1 MVCSVIYTIR
11 LGEVSLSEVKLGILI
26 ACLVFLVI
34 ISGFFSAAETAM
46 MAINRYRLRH
56 QARLKKRSAMLI
68 LNLLK
73 RPDRLLG
80 VVLVG
85 NTLANVLS
93 SAIMTIVS
101 VYLWGE
107 NSVVIT
113 TLLLT
118 LILLVFSEAAPKTL
132 AALYPEKVGRII
144 AFPIY
149 VLRQVFYPLIWLVN
163 VMSNGLLRLCGVKLK
178 HAISESLSHEE
189 LRTVVYETTGKIP
202 HRYQS
207 MLLSILDL
215 NKLTVNDVMLSR
227 RYTQGLD
234 LNHSWVEIAAQL
246 TSLQQDWI
254 PLYRES
260 INQLVGV
267 LYTRDLAAFLLKGQ
281 QLDLEKLLSLRH
293 EPYFIPEQTPLN
305 VQLHSFQEKR
315 EQVAFV
321 VDEYGDILGSI
332 TVEDILEEIVGE
344 FTIGIDSLEKMI
356 HAQADGSYLVDGLV
370 PVREFNRLVHWDL
383 PVNGPRTLNGLITE
397 YLEALPRTGTGLLIE
412 KYPIEIIEVK
422 ANRVKTARIFPRLEA
437 SSVL

>member
-1 MVCSVIYTIR
+1 M
-11 LGEVSLSEVKLGILI
+11 SEIKLIILI
-26 ACLVFLVI
+26 VFLVFLII
-34 ISGFFSAAETAM
+34 ISGFFSSAETAL

-56 QARLKKRSAMLI
+56 QARLKKRSAMLV

-85 NTLANVLS
+85 NTLGSVLS
-93 SAIMTIVS
+93 SAIMTIVT

-107 NSVVIT
+107 GKVWMT

-118 LILLVFSEAAPKTL
+118 LVLLVFSEAAPKTL
-132 AALYPEKVGRII
+132 AALYPERVARFI

-149 VLRQVFYPLIWLVN
+149 ALRQIFYPLVWLVN

-178 HAISESLSHEE
+178 HSLTESLSHEE
-189 LRTVVYETTGKIP
+189 LRTIVYETTGKIP

-207 MLLSILDL
+207 MLLGILDL
-215 NKLTVNDVMLSR
+215 NKLTVNDVMVSR

-234 LNHSWVEIAAQL
+234 LSQPWAENHARLAE
-246 TSLQQDWI
+246 LQHDWI

-260 INQLVGV
+260 INQLSGV
-267 LYTRDLAAFLLKGQ
+267 LYLRDLAAFLLKNKELTQ
-281 QLDLEKLLSLRH
+281 ENLISLRH

-305 VQLHSFQEKR
+305 IQLHNFQEKR

-321 VDEYGDILGSI
+321 VDEYGEILGSI

-344 FTIGIDSLEKMI
+344 FTLGITDLEKMI
-356 HAQADGSYLVDGLV
+356 QIQADGSYLVDGLV

-383 PVNGPRTLNGLITE
+383 PVKGPRTLNGLITE
-397 YLEALPRTGTGLLIE
+397 HLEALPRTGTGLLIA
-412 KYPIEIIEVK
+412 KYPIEIIEVR
-422 ANRVKTARIFPRLEA
+422 ANRVKVARIFPKLEA
-437 SSVL
+437 KEEPPA